1 MDKVEGI
8 IFNIQRFSVNDGP
21 GIRTTVFLK
30 GCPLRCLWCHN
41 PESNAAQPQLM
52 FSENKCIGCRK
63 CEAVCPNKCH
73 SFSGALHRHSIERS
87 RCDACGQCASACFG
101 ALEISGKYMTP
112 DAVMTEVLKD
122 RAFYDNSGGGM
133 TVSGGEPFFQS
144 AFLIGL
150 LQRARQHGIGTCIET
165 CGYTKAENLIAA
177 AEYTDIFLFDWK
189 ESDSEKHLENTGVDN
204 LLIEANLRMLHTM
217 GKPIVLRCPLIPGY
231 NDREDHFE
239 KIGRLAN
246 ELTSIIRIDV
256 EPYHPLGLEKRAQL
270 GMQNGFTEKEFV
282 NGEKAHEWIRRIQ
295 SFTACP
301 VMHA

>member
-1 MDKVEGI
+1 M
-8 IFNIQRFSVNDGP
+8 
-21 GIRTTVFLK
+21 
-30 GCPLRCLWCHN
+30 
-41 PESNAAQPQLM
+41 
-52 FSENKCIGCRK
+52 
-63 CEAVCPNKCH
+63 
-73 SFSGALHRHSIERS
+73 
-87 RCDACGQCASACFG
+87 
-101 ALEISGKYMTP
+101 
-112 DAVMTEVLKD
+112 
-122 RAFYDNSGGGM
+122 
-133 TVSGGEPFFQS
+133 
-144 AFLIGL
+144 
-150 LQRARQHGIGTCIET
+150 QRARQHGIGTCIET

-239 KIGRLAN
+239 KIDRLAN

-282 NGEKAHEWIRRIQ
+282 NGEKHTNGFGGFNHLQHVLSCTHKKVTFARIP
-295 SFTACP
+295 F
-301 VMHA
+301 